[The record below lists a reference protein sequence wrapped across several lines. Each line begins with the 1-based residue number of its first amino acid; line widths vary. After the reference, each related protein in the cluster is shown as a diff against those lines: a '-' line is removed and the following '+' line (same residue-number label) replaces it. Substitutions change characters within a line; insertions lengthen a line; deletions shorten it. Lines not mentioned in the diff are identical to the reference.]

1 MTRKRATVLYIIFV
15 LVMGFFFMKFGNRY
29 FTPEQVLHAN
39 EYGLHYGPSE
49 EVLLKY
55 KGKDNNMLVVGKIDD
70 KSLSVIPAKRSLFV
84 LWKLESGGIPGYV
97 TTHYEEDRVC
107 INYSANHEVAYGITD
122 MQEAKRVSFYIE
134 HKNNSMPEFEIRGP
148 FEAEID
154 EEGFFHYPVERVDEE
169 SWYYI
174 RRTVLLDENGYK
186 IYEQDY

>member
-55 KGKDNNMLVVGKIDD
+55 KGDDNNMLMIGKIDD
-70 KSLSVIPAKRSLFV
+70 ISLSVIPAKRSLGIF
-84 LWKLESGGIPGYV
+84 WRLESGGITGYLGP
-97 TTHYEEDRVC
+97 HYEDDRVN
-107 INYSANHEVAYGITD
+107 ISYAQGYEVAYGITD
-122 MQEAKRVSFYIE
+122 MEEAEKVSFYIE
-134 HKNNSMPEFEIRGP
+134 HKNNDMPDFEMRGP

-154 EEGFFHYPVERVDEE
+154 ENGFFYYPVERVDEE

-174 RRTVLLDENGYK
+174 RKTVLLDENGYK
-186 IYEQDY
+186 IYEQEY